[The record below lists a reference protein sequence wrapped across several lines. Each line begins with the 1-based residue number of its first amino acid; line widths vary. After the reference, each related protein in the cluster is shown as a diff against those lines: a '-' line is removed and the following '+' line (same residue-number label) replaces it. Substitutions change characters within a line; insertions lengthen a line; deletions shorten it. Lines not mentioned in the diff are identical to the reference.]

1 MLQNEN
7 VEILSRVQ
15 AQRKQMADLVAGLEG
30 AFADLESAAQT
41 LQEAD
46 ADGLRDQNREA
57 DETMK
62 VET

>member
-1 MLQNEN
+1 M
-7 VEILSRVQ
+7 LSRVQ

-57 DETMK
+57 DEAMK
-62 VET
+62 VEA